1 MHHILEKR
9 WETSSDNVVTA
20 DFENSTETEEANVD
34 TEEINIETTE
44 FDSEVTESADYEERN
59 SEMKLY
65 VNDTETP
72 VIWEDNSSVT
82 ELMEEAG
89 QGEIIVSMSMYSNNE
104 QVGSLGRSYTRNDK
118 QTTTHNGDIV
128 LYSGSNIVL
137 FYGSNSWAYTR
148 LGKIDLPADQ
158 VTEYLL

>member
-1 MHHILEKR
+1 
-9 WETSSDNVVTA
+9 
-20 DFENSTETEEANVD
+20 
-34 TEEINIETTE
+34 
-44 FDSEVTESADYEERN
+44 
-59 SEMKLY
+59 
-65 VNDTETP
+65 
-72 VIWEDNSSVT
+72 
-82 ELMEEAG
+82 MEEAG

-137 FYGSNSWAYTR
+137 FYGSNSWAYKR

-158 VTEYLL
+158 VTELLSNGDVVVRIRTS